1 MGLKEAFQ
9 KAATIAFNAA
19 GNVKTEVVY
28 SSNPN
33 PSYNPSTGVVVESE
47 TSYTIN
53 AIREDYKFDD
63 IDNVN
68 IKPEDIKLLV
78 LYSEL
83 SILLAEKDYVTMNGT
98 RWNVVNWQLDPADV
112 VWTIQI
118 RQ

>member
-9 KAATIAFNAA
+9 KAAVIAFNAA
-19 GNVKTEVVY
+19 GNVKTTVVY

-33 PSYNPSTGVVVESE
+33 PSYNTSTGKVTEDA
-47 TSYTIN
+47 TNYTIN

-63 IDNVN
+63 VDNVN
-68 IKPEDIKLLV
+68 IKPADIKLLV
-78 LYSEL
+78 LHSEL
-83 SILLAEKDYVTMNGT
+83 SILLAEKDYVTINST
-98 RWNVVNWQLDPADV
+98 RWNVVNWQLDPADA

>member
-9 KAATIAFNAA
+9 KAAEAAFNAA
-19 GNVKTEVVY
+19 GNVKTSIVY

-33 PSYNPSTGVVVESE
+33 PVYNTGTGVVTESA
-47 TSYTIN
+47 TNYTVN
-53 AIREDYKFDD
+53 AIREDYKFNDV
-63 IDNVN
+63 DNIN

-83 SILLAEKDYVTMNGT
+83 SILLAEKDYVTMNAT
-98 RWNVVNWQLDPADV
+98 RWNVVNWQLDPADA
-112 VWTIQI
+112 VWTIQV

>member
-1 MGLKEAFQ
+1 MGLREAFQ
-9 KAATIAFNAA
+9 KAAAVAFNAA
-19 GNVKTEVVY
+19 GNVKTSVVY

-33 PSYNPSTGVVVESE
+33 PSYNTATGKVTEGA
-47 TSYTIN
+47 TNHTID

-63 IDNVN
+63 VDNVN

-98 RWNVVNWQLDPADV
+98 RWNVVNWQIDPANA